1 MNYEKFYIGKCI
13 IKMSNKV
20 KNIDIK
26 NRTYYFFNDITNIKN
41 FDSNNIKIGKISYKN
56 VLIYFVRYVTI
67 KDLKYVKTFCVNPL

>member
-1 MNYEKFYIGKCI
+1 
-13 IKMSNKV
+13 MSNKV

-26 NRTYYFFNDITNIKN
+26 SRTYYFFNDITNIKN

-56 VLIYFVRYVTI
+56 ILIYFVRYVTI